1 MKVPNRSVTSIS
13 LQVDSSKEYNV
24 SLTAKKEG
32 SSLPLFN
39 ALGRGGINYDTGV
52 RSMDMTEVLF
62 NLSHNTNATWLMWL
76 LIKHRNYK
84 TNVARLEPK
93 DFTDAEV
100 GRIKRGRKEL
110 EDLNVK
116 VRYKNN
122 HYLFNPIAVLPAKEN
137 YMSVCAQWFEIT
149 GQDVN
154 VSAFIP
160 IGS

>member
-32 SSLPLFN
+32 SSLPTFN
-39 ALGRGGINYDTGV
+39 MLGRGGINYDTGV

-62 NLSHNTNATWLMWL
+62 NLSHNTNATWLIWL
-76 LIKHRNYK
+76 LVKQRDYK
-84 TNVARLEPK
+84 TNIARLEPK

-100 GRIKRGRKEL
+100 GRIKRGRKALEEL
-110 EDLNVK
+110 NLI

-122 HYLFNPIAVLPAKEN
+122 HYLINPLAFLPAKEN
-137 YMSVCAQWFEIT
+137 YMGVCTQWLQIT
-149 GQDVN
+149 GQDLN
-154 VSAFIP
+154 VSAFVP